1 MKKQHRSPPFKL
13 LSLLLALAMLFCMIP
28 VSAVAL
34 ESETAIT
41 ETAQVPSAS
50 PSQGESSAEE
60 ILGESAPEEALGLGE
75 LSTEVL
81 ATMEVNA
88 EDIPEVIPMARAQEK
103 GLVNRLYA
111 QEESLS
117 TVLFQTKS
125 GSKTAYVFDKP
136 VKYVDANGAVRDK
149 STAITGILN
158 TTYAYGMLDNNVK
171 VYFPRN
177 ITNGV
182 LLSYNDYSITM
193 SPEVSG
199 DFTATYAQE
208 ENTVAYAGVFGE
220 RTILAYTPTLYGVK
234 EDIILV
240 SYTGKNS
247 FDFIMEQQGLT
258 AVQND
263 GGWQLVNAA
272 DQVVAGLGSVI
283 VKDSA
288 GKTAMGEL
296 TLTPLAGGKYRVTVT
311 APEDFLT
318 AEDTVYPV
326 YVDPTV
332 SVEDRE
338 EREYYDEEGYYTDGE
353 IDTIIDVGLYDT
365 ASGYDDATDYPYEH
379 YLGQKSGGTG
389 RIIYKFYD
397 FYDDNGEFT
406 NMNSGQIGKV
416 TMYLSTYDEPSQSVL
431 VRPMTATWN
440 TTTYGENPVA
450 LLNSNVNLW
459 NAVSGVG
466 MSTFDIEGYS
476 VYTIDLTQIV
486 KGWLDYNQGISSEAY
501 HNPANGFCLSADDD
515 YYSYVM
521 STEGDTVYYEVE
533 YGYLQGDYYLLSMA
547 HGDVYEFYMPY
558 MEEEGDYL
566 LSSETY
572 ANITDLDDAK
582 WTFECCGDDLYYIRL
597 ASDPSCVL
605 YAYDNSIYATQFVEG
620 SPYQQWEIIQ
630 SGATYYIKNKGEQ
643 KYLYYGPRSYYY
655 TYQLSATV
663 YGTTGAKWNLV
674 DADIFVPLEDF
685 KLNAVH
691 IPKGT
696 TKQLSVVSLTEGAT
710 HTYRSYFTW
719 TLESGSDFTLTST
732 GSITAPNAD
741 NESAYVTVTH
751 RYTGVE
757 KTIGV
762 FTTKDRRVVKRAQQN
777 RYMDISPNSN
787 DLAALEFGTEPTMLW
802 YFVLNEDGTYC
813 IMNAQNQTFMGVES
827 GNHSDGAS
835 VVETTYPV
843 KWTVSYYDID
853 DGGNDLYK
861 LVSTEDSSLSIGM
874 DNSTDCLKLTSS
886 QYGWNKWI
894 LESIVYEAYVSVSY
908 DKAYKD
914 RNFNAVERI
923 NDIMAEV
930 RKHYYITF
938 GIWFEISEPEFRY
951 SKADNCDSAGYKK
964 GGTYYENDCNC
975 CEDEKQRHKYASNVL
990 GEVCDRTDENII
1002 SISFIGHNLWSIEE
1016 MEVTNEEG
1024 EKETQDVY
1032 GTHLAGLAR
1041 KAGNSCIVMCSDKS
1055 TAGIETFTA
1064 IHEIGHLYGPDDHY
1078 DTQFN
1083 TPKDNCVYGYNSNH
1097 GTQISISDLYAM
1109 RPYCADCLG
1118 VIQTKRGDYN
1128 P

>member
-34 ESETAIT
+34 ENDAGA
-41 ETAQVPSAS
+41 ETAQGISAS

-263 GGWQLVNAA
+263 GVWQLVNAA

-558 MEEEGDYL
+558 IEEEDDYL

-719 TLESGSDFTLTST
+719 ALESGSDFTLTST

-741 NESAYVTVTH
+741 NEFAYVTVTH
-751 RYTGVE
+751 RYTG
-757 KTIGV
+757 KQRTIYVSTTVAPTFLCYYQNDQLRNHYMHSSCYKEENDGYVDLNGFYGV
-762 FTTKDRRVVKRAQQN
+762 KSQQWVLIPADT
-777 RYMDISPNSN
+777 DIYYIFN
-787 DLAALEFGTEPTMLW
+787 LESQKYL
-802 YFVLNEDGTYC
+802 
-813 IMNAQNQTFMGVES
+813 GVENNNYINGARIVEDSIPQSSWEFVYDTS
-827 GNHSDGAS
+827 GEGAYFKILLNHSSSTFYVRFLYDA
-835 VVETTYPV
+835 ETGTDTLNLSTRDS
-843 KWTVSYYDID
+843 KNQWTPISINANGRVTVRVYYDQTHLD
-853 DGGNDLYK
+853 RYGEQYY
-861 LVSTEDSSLSIGM
+861 STMGL
-874 DNSTDCLKLTSS
+874 
-886 QYGWNKWI
+886 
-894 LESIVYEAYVSVSY
+894 
-908 DKAYKD
+908 
-914 RNFNAVERI
+914 
-923 NDIMAEV
+923 
-930 RKHYYITF
+930 
-938 GIWFEISEPEFRY
+938 
-951 SKADNCDSAGYKK
+951 
-964 GGTYYENDCNC
+964 
-975 CEDEKQRHKYASNVL
+975 VL
-990 GEVCDRTDENII
+990 GEVVRRYYEDYNIWFDIAEPQQFLSVADGCTSDCEAYCRHTNCSENLTAVKRLADPTEITVA
-1002 SISFIGHNLWSIEE
+1002 FIGSDLF
-1016 MEVTNEEG
+1016 G
-1024 EKETQDVY
+1024 EPGDRVGGQADY
-1032 GTHLAGLAR
+1032 IGGYA
-1041 KAGNSCIVMCSDKS
+1041 CILMNHSSNDSEK
-1055 TAGIETFTA
+1055 IKTA
-1064 IHEIGHLYGPDDHY
+1064 IHEIGHLFGTLHHYSQQAEDSEYDD
-1078 DTQFN
+1078 F
-1083 TPKDNCVYGYNSNH
+1083 CIYGYYEEQADNEE
-1097 GTQISISDLYAM
+1097 YAEIYGSLLEQ
-1109 RPYCADCLG
+1109 RPICEGCNT
-1118 VIQTKRGDYN
+1118 VIMQNIDKFDD
-1128 P
+1128 